1 MLQSLSHLFRRRWRR
16 IAVTL
21 IPLVF
26 ALLHVADVLHLQV
39 LERLDNIIYDTR
51 LRVTMPRTLDERIVI
66 VDIDEKSLGR
76 VGQWPWRRDK
86 MAALVRELFERQQ
99 VSVVGFDVLFAEAD
113 ESSGLSTLQ
122 ELAQGPLRSQ
132 PAFQEQLKR
141 LAPSLD
147 YDALFAQSLRGQPV
161 VLGYYLSG
169 EDRDGITK
177 GMLPDPALPLE
188 RLRGLPLGATTWRG
202 YSSNIEALT
211 RAAPAA
217 GFFNSITDEDGVV
230 RSLPLLAEYQG
241 QYYES
246 LALAMFRTAIGLP
259 EIHPGFVNPTPVGTH
274 DLLQSIVLRQDG
286 RTLALPVDQQLATL
300 IPYRGPGDAKGGSF
314 RYISASDV
322 LDGVLPPGQL
332 KDQLVLVG
340 STAPGLLDLRVTPVG
355 RTYPGVETHANVL
368 SAFLDGKSIVRP
380 DYAAGFDVLQ
390 LLCAGLLLAVA
401 LPLLSA
407 SSAVLLSAGVVS
419 ALVGLNLWMYIAQGL
434 ALPLATA
441 VVMSMLA
448 FALNMAYGYF
458 VESRSKRELAALF
471 SAYVPPELVAEMV
484 KQPEHYS
491 MQATNRELTVMFC
504 DMRGF
509 TAMSERMEPL
519 QLQGLLNEV
528 FSKLTHIIRSHR
540 GTIDKYMGDCVMA
553 FWGAPVATP
562 DHAQLAVTAAL
573 EMSQAIGQINADHR
587 QRGLPEIGVGIGLNT
602 GVMCVGDMGSD
613 IRRSYTV
620 IGDAVNLGSRL
631 EGLSKH
637 YGTSIVVSE
646 SAMQLAPQ
654 FVWQAMDRVRVK
666 GKAQA
671 VPIYQ
676 PLAPRDQ
683 LHAELAEELVI
694 WEGFLRAYA
703 AQEWAQCDKLMA
715 QLRGL
720 RPRCT
725 LYDLYAARVEGLRG
739 LPFNPDWDSA
749 TNFDTK

>member
-1 MLQSLSHLFRRRWRR
+1 MLQSLSHLFRRRWQR

-86 MAALVRELFERQQ
+86 MAALVHELFERQQ

-122 ELAQGPLRSQ
+122 QLAQGPLRSQ
-132 PAFQEQLKR
+132 PAFKEQLER

-147 YDALFAQSLRGQPV
+147 YDALFAQSLHGQPV

-177 GMLPDPALPLE
+177 GMLPDPALPVG

-202 YSSNIEALT
+202 YSSNIEVLT

-259 EIHPGFVNPTPVGTH
+259 EIHPGFVNPTPSGTH

-286 RTLALPVDQQLATL
+286 RALALPVDQQLATL
-300 IPYRGPGDAKGGSF
+300 IPYRGRGDAKGGSF

-322 LDGVLPPGQL
+322 LDGALPPGQL
-332 KDQLVLVG
+332 KDRLVLVG

-368 SAFLDGKSIVRP
+368 SAFLDGKNIVRP

-407 SSAVLLSAGVVS
+407 SSAVLLSGGVVC

-441 VVMSMLA
+441 VVMAMLA

-509 TAMSERMEPL
+509 TACPSGWSL
-519 QLQGLLNEV
+519 CNC
-528 FSKLTHIIRSHR
+528 R
-540 GTIDKYMGDCVMA
+540 GC
-553 FWGAPVATP
+553 
-562 DHAQLAVTAAL
+562 
-573 EMSQAIGQINADHR
+573 
-587 QRGLPEIGVGIGLNT
+587 
-602 GVMCVGDMGSD
+602 
-613 IRRSYTV
+613 
-620 IGDAVNLGSRL
+620 
-631 EGLSKH
+631 
-637 YGTSIVVSE
+637 
-646 SAMQLAPQ
+646 
-654 FVWQAMDRVRVK
+654 
-666 GKAQA
+666 
-671 VPIYQ
+671 
-676 PLAPRDQ
+676 
-683 LHAELAEELVI
+683 
-694 WEGFLRAYA
+694 
-703 AQEWAQCDKLMA
+703 
-715 QLRGL
+715 
-720 RPRCT
+720 
-725 LYDLYAARVEGLRG
+725 
-739 LPFNPDWDSA
+739 
-749 TNFDTK
+749 

>member
-99 VSVVGFDVLFAEAD
+99 VSVIGFDALFAEAD
-113 ESSGLSTLQ
+113 KSSGLATLQ
-122 ELAQGPLRSQ
+122 QLAQGPLRSQ

-573 EMSQAIGQINADHR
+573 EMSQAIGQINANHR

-631 EGLSKH
+631 EGLCKT
-637 YGTSIVVSE
+637 YGVAIIASE
-646 SAMQLAPQ
+646 STRSMAPG
-654 FVWQAMDRVRVK
+654 FSWQELDRVRVK
-666 GKAQA
+666 GKAQT
-671 VPIYQ
+671 VNIYT
-676 PLAPRDQ
+676 PLADQ
-683 LHAELAEELVI
+683 SQASALNADELACWQQVLAHY
-694 WEGFLRAYA
+694 RA
-703 AQEWAQCDKLMA
+703 QDWAQCGQSLGA
-715 QLRGL
+715 LR
-720 RPRCT
+720 RQAPQSV
-725 LYDLYAARVEGLRG
+725 LYALYASRLEEMMSR
-739 LPFNPDWDSA
+739 PPPPDWDGA
-749 TNFDTK
+749 THFDTK